1 MVEFGVLS
9 GPIARVISL
18 YNRLEPGQ
26 NVLADADF
34 LSLGDTLDRLLQ
46 DDWNVFSDK
55 LVDSGNAGLLLA
67 SIANFHWDDE
77 SGEPPVDA
85 YELYTREK
93 SLWHSSLAEKWSDF
107 CSDVRTDALTPL
119 DLGVPLDEDLDRCAT
134 EVEAETIYWRARI
147 GFVECDPK
155 APKRYSG
162 Q

>member
-1 MVEFGVLS
+1 LVEFGVLS

-119 DLGVPLDEDLDRCAT
+119 DLGVPLDEDLD
-134 EVEAETIYWRARI
+134 
-147 GFVECDPK
+147 PL
-155 APKRYSG
+155 RYRS
-162 Q
+162 